1 MCVCVCVR
9 QREKYGNFRIKY
21 FQNQSELFLW
31 ITTNYYRLL
40 FSFSLS
46 FFFHR
51 FSLASCYAI
60 PCNRGGEKNCK
71 FQVILYARFESDR
84 YRYTEIHHSRPRS
97 TDWGDRGLIF
107 IIIITNER
115 KERTGGEE
123 NRIEPTVR
131 EPTTFDIQEET
142 SLLAPIR
149 RAPWLLLDY
158 LEITRRSRPPPIDI
172 FHFLLHLSFENILLG
187 RA

>member
-51 FSLASCYAI
+51 FSLALCYAI

-84 YRYTEIHHSRPRS
+84 YIILVLDRPTEEIEVLYLLLLSRM
-97 TDWGDRGLIF
+97 
-107 IIIITNER
+107 NEK
-115 KERTGGEE
+115 KEREGK
-123 NRIEPTVR
+123 RIESNR
-131 EPTTFDIQEET
+131 LCASQRLSIFKKRRALA

-149 RAPWLLLDY
+149 RAP
-158 LEITRRSRPPPIDI
+158 
-172 FHFLLHLSFENILLG
+172 
-187 RA
+187 

>member
-1 MCVCVCVR
+1 MSECVCVCVR
-9 QREKYGNFRIKY
+9 QRKKYGNFRIKY

-142 SLLAPIR
+142 CTRVSAR
-149 RAPWLLLDY
+149 SNTSRAM
-158 LEITRRSRPPPIDI
+158 TPPR
-172 FHFLLHLSFENILLG
+172 LSWDN
-187 RA
+187 A

>member
-1 MCVCVCVR
+1 MCVCVR

-31 ITTNYYRLL
+31 TTTNYYRLL

-84 YRYTEIHHSRPRS
+84 YRYTEIHHSHPRS

-107 IIIITNER
+107 IIIITNEK
-115 KERTGGEE
+115 KEREGK
-123 NRIEPTVR
+123 RIESNR
-131 EPTTFDIQEET
+131 LCASQRLSIFKKRRALA

-149 RAPWLLLDY
+149 RAPWLLHDSS
-158 LEITRRSRPPPIDI
+158 T
-172 FHFLLHLSFENILLG
+172 IL
-187 RA
+187 R